1 MSEPKRHNPAR
12 IVVQIDFDHDEYAN
26 AYLDLRPHVLLQEVM
41 QSIPSDQYPLESFD
55 QLTVR
60 ISVDHGG
67 DEQSVCFTSHQDSQK
82 IANKRELRALR
93 LKQRARIS

>member
-41 QSIPSDQYPLESFD
+41 QSMPSDQYPLESFD

>member
-1 MSEPKRHNPAR
+1 M
-12 IVVQIDFDHDEYAN
+12 QIDFDHDEYAN

-41 QSIPSDQYPLESFD
+41 QSMPSDQYPLESFD

-67 DEQSVCFTSHQDSQK
+67 GRAKRLLHVTPGFPKDCKQ
-82 IANKRELRALR
+82 RELRALR